1 MMIMKK
7 IYCRIFQQV
16 FHAAIPVMPYRNPEI
31 INKMTSVPTILSK
44 NGKNRPLLV
53 TDANIRHLGLTKPLE
68 KALLSTGMGLA
79 VFDKTQPNPT
89 SADVEMALDIYRRNK
104 CDSIIAFG
112 GGSAMDCAKAVG
124 ACIARPDK
132 SLDDMTGIMKV
143 VRKTPVIIAV
153 PTTAG
158 TGSETTVSAVI
169 VDEETRHKYVINDFP
184 LIPKYAVLDPSVIH
198 TLPHSIAATT
208 GVDALTHAVEAYIGR
223 STTAETRKYSIT
235 AVKLIFKYIYA
246 ASDHKCKEA
255 EKAMLKASHLAG
267 RAFTRSYVGYVH
279 AVSHSLSG
287 KYNMPHGLTNAVL
300 LPIVLEMYGESVY
313 KSLSELAAAVG
324 IKGNSEK
331 ELAQK
336 FINAIYEMNERL
348 GIPNKLNGICDE
360 DIHELSVYADK
371 EANPLYPVPVL
382 WNAHELE
389 RVYRIAKTE
398 V

>member
-68 KALLSTGMGLA
+68 KALLSTGIGLA
-79 VFDKTQPNPT
+79 VYDKTQPNPT

-158 TGSETTVSAVI
+158 TGSETTASAVI
-169 VDEETRHKYVINDFP
+169 VDEETRHKYIINDFP
-184 LIPKYAVLDPSVIH
+184 LIPKYAVLDSSVIH
-198 TLPHSIAATT
+198 KLPHSIA
-208 GVDALTHAVEAYIGR
+208 D
-223 STTAETRKYSIT
+223 
-235 AVKLIFKYIYA
+235 
-246 ASDHKCKEA
+246 
-255 EKAMLKASHLAG
+255 
-267 RAFTRSYVGYVH
+267 
-279 AVSHSLSG
+279 
-287 KYNMPHGLTNAVL
+287 
-300 LPIVLEMYGESVY
+300 
-313 KSLSELAAAVG
+313 
-324 IKGNSEK
+324 GNS
-331 ELAQK
+331 
-336 FINAIYEMNERL
+336 
-348 GIPNKLNGICDE
+348 
-360 DIHELSVYADK
+360 
-371 EANPLYPVPVL
+371 
-382 WNAHELE
+382 
-389 RVYRIAKTE
+389 
-398 V
+398 